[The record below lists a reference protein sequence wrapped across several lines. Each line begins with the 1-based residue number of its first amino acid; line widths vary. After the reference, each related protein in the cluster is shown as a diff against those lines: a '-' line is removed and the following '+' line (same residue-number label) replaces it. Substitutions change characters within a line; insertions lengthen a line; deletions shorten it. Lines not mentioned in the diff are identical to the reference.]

1 MTCATFLVRSC
12 MEDTLLM
19 TGTAGSVEPTSQS
32 TWNLSWWVY
41 VVCYGDTSLAI
52 ICQESVTVYCH
63 NSIYCFFSV
72 IYRLPQIL
80 SYCMAWGGCLGAML
94 MLCIVWTP
102 PLQLDHD
109 LIYAPGFPSPP
120 NLDYL
125 GYRTYIDE
133 SLPPESPYL
142 YGLHPNAEIGFL
154 TATSESMF
162 RTVLEMQPR
171 DSSAGAGTGTT
182 REEKV
187 PKVQLVS
194 KCIGRK
200 CLSCSTSNFGSS
212 AYTKS

>member
-1 MTCATFLVRSC
+1 
-12 MEDTLLM
+12 
-19 TGTAGSVEPTSQS
+19 
-32 TWNLSWWVY
+32 
-41 VVCYGDTSLAI
+41 
-52 ICQESVTVYCH
+52 
-63 NSIYCFFSV
+63 
-72 IYRLPQIL
+72 
-80 SYCMAWGGCLGAML
+80 
-94 MLCIVWTP
+94 MLCIAWTP

-154 TATSESMF
+154 TATSESMV

-187 PKVQLVS
+187 LQVQLVS

-200 CLSCSTSNFGSS
+200 VLAAQLVTLAVVLTPNPNIFKRVFLSKNTTASNRIRARIIMRKLHTNF
-212 AYTKS
+212 